1 VPSRDGTGQTRLSA
15 YVVANESRRIEDG
28 ELRAFLA
35 TRLPDYM
42 IPVSFTRLERWPLT
56 AHGKLDQDALLRAD
70 DRNDVRSERDL
81 SVIEARLLAICRDI
95 LGRTTLGV
103 DERFLDAG
111 FHSLGFAQLICRIQN
126 DLGESL
132 SFSEVFARRSVA
144 DLAALVEKRS
154 GFGRAAREP
163 LARADR
169 SGDLPLSFSQER
181 VWFLDK
187 LHPGNIAYH
196 SQSILRFHGRL
207 DVSALERSLNLLV
220 ERHEILR
227 TNFPERLGR
236 PSQQINPYEP
246 FKLAVEEALPLHA
259 EQRVADVIRKPAR
272 CGVPECNGASSFLS
286 GQEEDVLWQAFC
298 MAAPARRRVFEPSS
312 KRRKRAPAPLQRATT

>member
-1 VPSRDGTGQTRLSA
+1 MPGRDGTGQTRLSA

-42 IPVSFTRLERWPLT
+42 IPVSFTQLERWPLT
-56 AHGKLDQDALLRAD
+56 AHGKLDQDSLSRAD
-70 DRNDVRSERDL
+70 DRNDVRPERDL

-103 DERFLDAG
+103 DEPFLDAG

-126 DLGESL
+126 ELGASL
-132 SFSEVFARRSVA
+132 NFSEVFARRSVA
-144 DLAALVEKRS
+144 DLAALVERR
-154 GFGRAAREP
+154 GAFGRAAREP
-163 LARADR
+163 LTRADR

-181 VWFLDK
+181 IWFLDK

-259 EQRVADVIRKPAR
+259 EQRVADVIRKPFDLER
-272 CGVPECNGASSFLS
+272 NGAPPVRWILFRLAPEEHWLLHMQHHMLHDGWEYEIFLNS
-286 GQEEDVLWQAFC
+286 YL
-298 MAAPARRRVFEPSS
+298 S
-312 KRRKRAPAPLQRATT
+312 ATTP